1 MVNEIRAL
9 KRRKGIKRSISLL
22 AVLITLSG
30 VGYLVYFSEVFAVRT
45 ISVQGSKIVSN
56 RAIIDA
62 AMIPLG
68 TPLAQIDSAA
78 IQKNLRVFPSVGSVE
93 VRRVWPSE
101 IVLAIS
107 ERTPVATM
115 AENGKWKFIDKFG
128 VMYGES
134 SKVPDGLIPITANSI
149 AARAAIAGVI
159 EYLPDSISRQVLT
172 MSAATKDSVELT
184 LTGNRTVFWGSYTQ
198 TSRKIKVLE
207 VLLTKSARLYDVSAP
222 NFPTTRN

>member
-9 KRRKGIKRSISLL
+9 KRRKRVKRLL
-22 AVLITLSG
+22 LLLPILLILSG
-30 VGYLVYFSEVFAVRT
+30 AVYLVYFSEVFAVKT
-45 ISVQGSKIVSN
+45 ISVQGSKIVSDQT
-56 RAIIDA
+56 IIDA

-68 TPLAQIDSAA
+68 MPLAKIDSGT
-78 IQKNLRVFPSVGSVE
+78 IQKNLSEFPSVGSVE

-107 ERTPVATM
+107 ERMPVATM
-115 AENGKWKFIDKFG
+115 AEGGTWKFVDEFG

-159 EYLPDSISRQVLT
+159 QSLPDSMKRQVLT
-172 MSAATKDSVELT
+172 MSATTKDSVELR
-184 LTGNRTVFWGSYTQ
+184 LTSNRTVFWGSYAQ
-198 TSRKIKVLE
+198 TTRKIKVLE
-207 VLLTKSARLYDVSAP
+207 VLLTKNARLYDVSAP